1 MVEETS
7 QEIHNIEVSSFYI
20 TILYKKC
27 FQEEAKIDLMEE
39 VSEKVEVVEPV
50 VKPEQAARPTTPSLD
65 EIASFD
71 KSSLKA
77 TETAEKSTLPTVVDI
92 AQEKLPREIDEF
104 DKAGLR
110 QVETEE
116 KGILPTPPQIAQEK
130 TLEEITS
137 FDKSNL
143 QPVPETEPT
152 HEVYGSII
160 IRHLQFN

>member
-1 MVEETS
+1 MPENVETVEET
-7 QEIHNIEVSSFYI
+7 V
-20 TILYKKC
+20 
-27 FQEEAKIDLMEE
+27 EEQ
-39 VSEKVEVVEPV
+39 V
-50 VKPEQAARPTTPSLD
+50 ARPTTPSLD

-77 TETAEKSTLPTVVDI
+77 TETAEKGALPTVGDI
-92 AQEKLPREIDEF
+92 AQEKLPQEIDAF

-116 KGILPTPPQIAQEK
+116 KGILPTLPQIAQEK

-143 QPVPETEPT
+143 KPAPITKQMHKVP
-152 HEVYGSII
+152 
-160 IRHLQFN
+160 LLL